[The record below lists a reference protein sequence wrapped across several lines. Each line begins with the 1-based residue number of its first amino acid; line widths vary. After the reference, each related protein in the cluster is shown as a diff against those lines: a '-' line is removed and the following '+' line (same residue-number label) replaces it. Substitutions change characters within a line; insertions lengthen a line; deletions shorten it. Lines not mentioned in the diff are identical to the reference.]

1 MKSNKNIILVILIV
15 LILSILLN
23 FYLLTYDIFS
33 KVKPVNNIVNEGNIS
48 DVLSLDG
55 FVEIGINVSGQQ
67 VILIDNCTII
77 AATTTDQQAYS
88 IERALTNRFD
98 IRPTTHD
105 LMKNIFENFGIEILR
120 VKIVEMHDGNYFAD
134 FILKQG
140 NKILNLDAKPT
151 DGIAVALRMNV
162 PIYIKKELMDNYGQ
176 NVC

>member
-1 MKSNKNIILVILIV
+1 MKNKRNIILVISIV

-23 FYLLTYDIFS
+23 FYLLTYNIFS
-33 KVKPVNNIVNEGNIS
+33 KFKPVKSIVDGGNMS

-55 FVEIGINVSGQQ
+55 FVEVGINISGQQ
-67 VILIDNCTII
+67 VILIDNCTVIV
-77 AATTTDQQAYS
+77 ATTTDQQAYS

-105 LMKNIFENFGIEILR
+105 LMRNIFENFGIEILR
-120 VKIVEMHDGNYFAD
+120 VKIVDMHDGNYFAD

-162 PIYIKKELMDNYGQ
+162 PVYIKKELMDKYGQ
-176 NVC
+176 GVC